1 MKKCLPGFWAI
12 CLAITIASP
21 GRGDDNQIVG
31 QRLLSGL
38 FASTPGTATV
48 ESDLSSLT
56 PSGSWSDINYSST
69 AITNWSPSTHLSR
82 LQAMCQDYENPAC
95 SLYHNASLGAG
106 ISSAYNYWVTV
117 DPQSGNWYDNQI
129 RVPQD
134 MGNILLLIESGTNAS
149 SIVSASGLASG
160 ENEINQAYVPRS
172 NNSGTNTGEN
182 RVNRALACIDL
193 GVLTSSSTLTS
204 VSFGAI
210 SDTLAITASDGIQPD
225 YSFHQ
230 HGPQL
235 YGGGYGMEFGGDV
248 ASACLLGASTSFAF
262 STSSQQTLVNYLV
275 NAQQWFCR
283 GVSYDYTA
291 MGRYIT
297 FTGMNKTAL
306 SLIPA
311 VQDMLQASTYD
322 QSQLQSML
330 TCLQTASSTGV
341 ATPSLALSGNR
352 SFFSSDFMV
361 NQRPAWYASV
371 KTSSVRTSQPETG
384 NGQGLQSLY
393 LGSGVTQIEVTGNEY
408 ANIFPVWN
416 WRRLPGTTVEQNN
429 VSLQPASSWGVPGT
443 ATYSGGVS
451 NNTYGC
457 EAFSYSQGNV
467 SALKSWFYFDNEF
480 VALGAGIN
488 APNATS
494 PVITTLNQCLLTSSV
509 TYATTSGGTQ
519 TLSSGTANSGNLSWV
534 YQGGVG
540 YLFPSSPSSAT
551 ILAIAQSGTW
561 YSINTA
567 ASQSTVTSN
576 VFSLQINHPSQPAG
590 ATYSYIVVPG
600 TTAAGMAAY
609 AANNPITILRN
620 DTTVQAVEN
629 ASLGLTE
636 AAFYTSG
643 QLNIAPAQNFWV
655 TPNAPALLL
664 LQQSNSGLTITAS
677 NPLAAALAL
686 QVEVGLPLANTWNP
700 IAGYS
705 TVTLNLSGGSLGGL
719 SATQFFPY
727 PLTWDTTAG
736 SGGGWQAGSGTWS
749 NSPSQMSWTTSPT
762 GTNALSWTDSASAN
776 FSASG
781 PSSIA
786 VQGAVNVNNIT
797 VSGTGYSFSG
807 GTLNVLGSIQSAVN
821 ANIASALT
829 LPAAG
834 LSVSSGSG
842 QALTIAG
849 KITGSG
855 GLIKNGSNYGTL
867 ILSGSNTFTGNV
879 TVNNGAL
886 EITNGSA
893 LGTGPKTVTA
903 DLGTN
908 GNCQIVLDGSGGNIN
923 IPSNI
928 TFVTSNQSTNG
939 TVFNDGG
946 NNTISGSFTLASGGG
961 ASWIVSNSGSLTLA
975 GNLMPSTTG
984 RYLYLSGPA
993 NGVIS
998 GRVLNGTGNNVLGLQ
1013 VMGPGTWTLTGSNTY
1028 SAGTK
1033 IEGGTLDINA
1043 DAALGA
1049 GTSAVTFSAVGA
1061 LQATGTVTLNPS
1073 RPIIIGSGATA
1084 TLDTQAGKMTVMG
1097 AISGTGGAVMKQGSG
1112 TLVLSGSNS
1121 YTGGTIVEAGTL
1133 VVTAAGALPA
1143 GTSLTIGAGATSFF
1157 APAVP
1162 GPSLADSP
1170 AIAAPASPTAS
1181 AEPVPEPGTWALLIA
1196 AVCCASAYPIATL
1209 YRVQPFGPWRTSAR
1223 MTAR

>member
-1 MKKCLPGFWAI
+1 MKKCATALWAFVLG
-12 CLAITIASP
+12 LAITSSA
-21 GRGDDNQIVG
+21 RGDDNQVIG
-31 QRLLSGL
+31 QRLVAGL
-38 FASTPGTATV
+38 LASTPGTATV
-48 ESDLSSLT
+48 QSYLSSLT
-56 PSGSWSDINYSST
+56 TSGSWSDITYSST
-69 AITNWSPSTHLSR
+69 AITNWSPATHLSR
-82 LQAMCQDYENPAC
+82 LQAMCQDYENPA
-95 SLYHNASLGAG
+95 SGYYQNASLKTG
-106 ISSAYNYWVTV
+106 ISAAYNYWVTV

-149 SIVSASGLASG
+149 SIVSASGLAAG

-172 NNSGTNTGEN
+172 TNSGTNTGEN

-193 GVLTSSSTLTS
+193 GVLTDSSTLTS
-204 VSFGAI
+204 ASFGAI
-210 SDTLAITASDGIQPD
+210 SDTLAITTSDGIQPD

-248 ASACLLGASTSFAF
+248 ASACLLAASTSFAF
-262 STSSQQTLVNYLV
+262 SNSSQQTLANYLV
-275 NAQQWFCR
+275 SAQQWFCR

-297 FTGMNKTAL
+297 FTGKNKTAL
-306 SLIPA
+306 DLIPA
-311 VQDMLQASTYD
+311 VQDMLQSSTYD

-361 NQRPAWYASV
+361 QQRPAWYASV
-371 KTSSVRTSQPETG
+371 KISSVRTSQPETG

-393 LGSGVTQIEVTGNEY
+393 LGSGVTQIDVTGNEY
-408 ANIFPVWN
+408 ANIFPIWN
-416 WRRLPGTTVEQNN
+416 WRRLPGTTVEQNTL
-429 VSLQPASSWGVPGT
+429 SLTPTASWGVPGT
-443 ATYSGGVS
+443 STYAGGVS

-457 EAFSYSQGNV
+457 EAFSYTQGNV

-509 TYATTSGGTQ
+509 TYATTTGGTQ
-519 TLSSGTANSGNLSWV
+519 SLSSGTANSGNLSWV

-540 YLFPSSPSSAT
+540 YLFPSPPSSAT
-551 ILAIAQSGTW
+551 IMAIAQSGTW

-600 TTAAGMAAY
+600 TSAAGMAAY

-620 DTTVQAVEN
+620 DAAVQAVEN

-636 AAFYTSG
+636 AAFYASG
-643 QLNIAPAQNFWV
+643 QLSIAPAKNYWV
-655 TPNAPALLL
+655 TPSAPALLL

-677 NPLAAALAL
+677 NPLAAALTL
-686 QVEVGLPLANTWNP
+686 QVEVGLPLANAWNP

-705 TVTLNLSGGSLGGL
+705 TVTFNLAGGSLGG
-719 SATQFFPY
+719 SSVTQFFPY
-727 PLTWDTTAG
+727 PLTWDSAAG

-749 NSPSQMSWTTSPT
+749 NSLGQMSWTTSPT
-762 GTNALSWTDSASAN
+762 GANALSWTDSASAN

-797 VSGTGYSFSG
+797 ISGSGYSFSG
-807 GTLNVLGSIQSAVN
+807 GTLNVLGGIQTAVN

-829 LPAAG
+829 VPAAG
-834 LSVSSGSG
+834 LSLSSGSG
-842 QALTIAG
+842 QTLTIAG
-849 KITGSG
+849 NISGSG
-855 GLIKNGSNYGTL
+855 GLTKNGGNNSTL

-879 TVNNGAL
+879 TVNNGLL

-908 GNCQIVLDGSGGNIN
+908 GNCQIALDGSGGNIDL
-923 IPSNI
+923 PANI

-946 NNTISGSFTLASGGG
+946 NNTISGSFTLTSGGG
-961 ASWIVSNSGSLTLA
+961 ATWFVSNSGSLTLA

-984 RYLYLSGPA
+984 RYLYLGGLASGM
-993 NGVIS
+993 IS

-1013 VMGPGTWTLTGSNTY
+1013 VMGPGTWALTGSNTY

-1033 IEGGTLDINA
+1033 IEGGTLEINA

-1049 GTSAVTFSAVGA
+1049 GTSAVTFSADGT
-1061 LQATGTVTLNPS
+1061 LQASGTITLNSS
-1073 RPIIIGSGATA
+1073 RGIVIGSGATA
-1084 TLDTQAGKMTVMG
+1084 TLDTQSGKMTMAG
-1097 AISGTGGAVMKQGSG
+1097 AISGAGGALMKQGSG
-1112 TLVLSGSNS
+1112 ILVLSGSNS
-1121 YTGGTIVEAGTL
+1121 YNGGTIVEAGTL
-1133 VVTAAGALPA
+1133 IVTAAAALPA
-1143 GTSLTIGAGATSFF
+1143 GTSLSVGAGAKSIF
-1157 APAVP
+1157 APVAPGPSSSDAPAIAVP
-1162 GPSLADSP
+1162 GSP
-1170 AIAAPASPTAS
+1170 AAS
-1181 AEPVPEPGTWALLIA
+1181 AEPVPEPATWALLIA
-1196 AVCCASAYPIATL
+1196 AVCVAGAYLIVKFR
-1209 YRVQPFGPWRTSAR
+1209 YRT
-1223 MTAR
+1223 T